1 MFEMIFLKSPQNNHP
16 IIVEL
21 TMEISSR
28 SQSVDFIPLDRS
40 NDAIDTKRFEFELKS
55 KKKRTKMKIFP
66 GTKLKIVL
74 NFPFFDSVFKRHT
87 NNFNHLNFA
96 TQIEFT

>member
-1 MFEMIFLKSPQNNHP
+1 
-16 IIVEL
+16 
-21 TMEISSR
+21 
-28 SQSVDFIPLDRS
+28 
-40 NDAIDTKRFEFELKS
+40 
-55 KKKRTKMKIFP
+55 MKIFP